1 MCPADSKSDVAGSE
15 SGQIVEW
22 GRSEDTRRA
31 RTSPPVSLM
40 RTVYPQDYNG
50 SVALIVAVRD

>member
-31 RTSPPVSLM
+31 RSSLPVSL
-40 RTVYPQDYNG
+40 THGVYPQDYNG
-50 SVALIVAVRD
+50 SAALIVAVPG